1 LNNEHCSVDEP
12 ASPTPPV
19 ETAEHS
25 DTTSPESNTS
35 PKSTGRGPRI
45 KHVCRKAAV
54 VLGKTVARFPQTELT
69 LSALP
74 KGEKKRILKQ
84 DELDKAGGI
93 TKVFVNKFRN
103 FHLYAIFRQPNFS
116 TIFRFFLGL
125 ISQLFKLSYFS
136 TIILAVEKK

>member
-93 TKVFVNKFRN
+93 TNLEIFIFMQYFVSLTF
-103 FHLYAIFRQPNFS
+103 
-116 TIFRFFLGL
+116 
-125 ISQLFKLSYFS
+125 QLFSGFFWG
-136 TIILAVEKK
+136 